1 VFNNVY
7 LSAFNDMNQSE
18 VVVFPDVDGGELAI
32 VGAIHSDFANVNANV
47 IVLDGGVPGGK

>member
-7 LSAFNDMNQSE
+7 LSAFNDINQSE

-32 VGAIHSDFANVNANV
+32 VGAIHSDFANVNANA